1 MSRILWNGSYYDTGQ
16 LDPRPEAYAR
26 QNGRLFLTEN
36 TQVSIQNL
44 IKYQS
49 VRSNQGCPS
58 GYLPAPFQFQ
68 PVLNCGNFPSGEH
81 GAPIYANVKLA
92 FKGSNPGLSIS
103 VSHAGNP
110 TPNQSPNISVHTTY
124 SLSGTPTNSGVSNY
138 YRAFVDVGIPVA
150 VWRRSST
157 SIPPGLPSNYF
168 DITAPDI
175 RAVGWAP
182 KDPVFFANDAQIW
195 DRTGSNSVGTFP
207 GISSSEYGWSNVG
220 WAYDFWKSSQ
230 HPVNAWFWVCVVSQS
245 PKVLDGQSFTIF
257 KNFPITVPL
266 ALEAPLRRI
275 PESITA
281 SGLPSGL
288 TLSFAS
294 RPDETVVN
302 GVSYPASPEPMLS
315 GAISNSVAPG
325 TYTFNVTAT
334 NPVGSTTTPVTL
346 NVLNPPPQYFAV
358 GASIPSSFHV
368 GADPVT
374 AIHVGDTQIYPYA

>member
-1 MSRILWNGSYYDTGQ
+1 MSRILWKGAYYDTGQ
-16 LDPRPEAYAR
+16 RDPRPEAYAR

-44 IKYQS
+44 IEYQS
-49 VRSNQGCPS
+49 VRSNRGCPS
-58 GYLPAPFQFQ
+58 GYLPAPFAFR
-68 PVLNCGNFPSGEH
+68 PVLDCGNFPSGEH
-81 GAPIYANVKLA
+81 GAPIYANIKLA
-92 FKGSNPGLSIS
+92 FKGVNPGLAVSIF
-103 VSHAGNP
+103 HDTGR
-110 TPNQSPNISVHTTY
+110 TTY
-124 SLSGTPTNSGVSNY
+124 SLVGTPTNSGLSNY

-157 SIPPGLPSNYF
+157 SIPPGFPSNYF

-182 KDPVFFANDAQIW
+182 KDPVFFANDARIW
-195 DRTGSNSVGTFP
+195 DGTGSRSVGTFP
-207 GISSSEYGWSNVG
+207 GISSAEYGWSNVG
-220 WAYDFWKSSQ
+220 WAYDFWKSPN
-230 HPVNAWFWVCVVSQS
+230 HPVNAWFWICVVSQA
-245 PKVLDGQSFTIF
+245 PKVLDGQSFTLF

-266 ALEAPLRRI
+266 ALESPLRRI
-275 PESITA
+275 PESVTA

-302 GVSYPASPEPMLS
+302 GVSYPTSPEPVLS
-315 GAISNSVAPG
+315 GAISNSLAPG
-325 TYTFNVTAT
+325 TYTVNVTAT

-358 GASIPSSFHV
+358 GSSISSSFHV
-368 GADPVT
+368 GDSPVS